1 MKMVVVNFASV
12 NSCKFI
18 LFSQFLTESYIEKKK
33 SSKDF
38 CAIQIANL
46 MDHFYSAVTSC
57 NSLKTINFNQ
67 PSFINEAFLCA

>member
-1 MKMVVVNFASV
+1 MKTVVGNFASV
-12 NSCKFI
+12 NSCEFI
-18 LFSQFLTESYIEKKK
+18 LFSQFLTESYIEKK

-38 CAIQIANL
+38 CAVQTANL